1 MDKIS
6 KYITYDE
13 ATFSQK
19 AKEKGLKNIPND
31 AELEAMKYVAT
42 EIFDKCR
49 EFFKGALG
57 VNSFFR
63 SKSLNAKIKGAS
75 TTSRHCKGEAI
86 DINATKYGT
95 TTNAKLFLYIVNNLE
110 FDQVIWEYGTDSEPQ
125 WVHVSKKK
133 NGVNRNQIL
142 KAEKVIVTNPDK
154 TQSEKV
160 KYFDITEK
168 YKKK

>member
-6 KYITYDE
+6 KYITFEE
-13 ATFSQK
+13 ATHSEK
-19 AKEKGLKNIPND
+19 AKEKKLPNTPTD
-31 AELEAMKYVAT
+31 NELEAMKYVAS

-49 EFFKGALG
+49 DFFGGALG

-63 SKSLNAKIKGAS
+63 AKSLNAQIKGAS
-75 TTSRHCKGEAI
+75 ITSQHCKGEAI

-110 FDQVIWEYGTDSEPQ
+110 FDQVIWEFGTDSEPS

-142 KAEKVIVTNPDK
+142 RAKKVMVTLPDK
-154 TQSEKV
+154 RQQEQI
-160 KYFDITEK
+160 KYFDITSK